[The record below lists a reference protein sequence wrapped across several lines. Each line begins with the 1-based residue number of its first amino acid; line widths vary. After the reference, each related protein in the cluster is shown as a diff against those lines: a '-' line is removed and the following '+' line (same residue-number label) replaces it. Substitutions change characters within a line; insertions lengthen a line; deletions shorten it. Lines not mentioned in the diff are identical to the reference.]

1 MAEEAAEGEKAVEA
15 KVLEL
20 LPQGAVKLE
29 LVSRAQVIGHPAGA
43 ARINFVR
50 LRPNDR
56 VLVELSPHDQ
66 SRGRIVKLLSS

>member
-1 MAEEAAEGEKAVEA
+1 MADEAVENGRAVEA

-20 LPQGAVKLE
+20 LPQGAVRLE
-29 LVSRAQVIGHPAGA
+29 LASRAQVIGHPAGA
-43 ARINFVR
+43 AKVNFVR

-66 SRGRIVKLLSS
+66 SRGRIVKLLT